1 LSAASL
7 ALRVP
12 AIRQFHKHLCAEGHR
27 RDDPALPVEGPRRGQ
42 PLPRV
47 LTVGDVD
54 RLIGPH
60 ARGLDA
66 PERPLRERAAAAR
79 AT

>member
-1 LSAASL
+1 VQAYLSSRGAEGLSAASL

-47 LTVGDVD
+47 LTVGDVG
-54 RLIGPH
+54 R
-60 ARGLDA
+60 
-66 PERPLRERAAAAR
+66 LRERVAAAR